1 MKRSSR
7 NLRIWAFATAISLG
21 FAQVALA
28 AFTCPVAAPAM
39 AQVMSAEDCHEADP
53 GTKHLC
59 VKTCQDEPQKS
70 EAPVF
75 AALPP
80 STEGG
85 LRIEMRQLQAAN
97 DRIAVDATLER
108 ATAPPPAI
116 LFSRFLK

>member
-7 NLRIWAFATAISLG
+7 ILRIWAFATAISLA

-28 AFTCPVAAPAM
+28 AFACPVAAPDM
-39 AQVMSAEDCHEADP
+39 AQMMASADCHEADP

-59 VKTCQDEPQKS
+59 AKTCQDEPQKS
-70 EAPVF
+70 EAPSF

-85 LRIEMRQLQAAN
+85 LRIETRQLRGAN
-97 DRIAVDATLER
+97 DRIAVNATLER
-108 ATAPPPAI
+108 ATSPPPAI